1 MKYTC
6 LKMATFGGVKYRP
19 GDVVEAEMIQPGRAR
34 AMQDMG
40 IIAECQELE
49 VGKIEALT
57 LPITAEGGV
66 VELDATPDAVVQ
78 AVCILQQRA
87 EEAVAAIAEVEDQS
101 VLILVNACD
110 SRKSVKAAAKERG
123 VFLLEDEA
131 EKATQEAPEGGSEG
145 VS

>member
-40 IIAECQELE
+40 IIAECQE
-49 VGKIEALT
+49 VEALT

-87 EEAVAAIAEVEDQS
+87 EDAVATISEVEDQS

-123 VFLLEDEA
+123 VFLEDEA
-131 EKATQEAPEGGSEG
+131 AKAAQEAPEGGSEG

>member
-49 VGKIEALT
+49 VGKVEALT

-66 VELDATPDAVVQ
+66 VELDATPDAV
-78 AVCILQQRA
+78 ATIS
-87 EEAVAAIAEVEDQS
+87 EVEDQS

-123 VFLLEDEA
+123 VFLEDEA
-131 EKATQEAPEGGSEG
+131 AKAAQEAPEGGSEG

>member
-1 MKYTC
+1 MGYTC

-19 GDVVEAEMIQPGRAR
+19 GDVVEAEMIQPGSVR

-40 IIAECQELE
+40 IIAKFQGLE
-49 VGKIEALT
+49 VGKLETLT

-87 EEAVAAIAEVEDQS
+87 EEAVATIAEVEDQS

-123 VFLLEDEA
+123 VFLEDEA
-131 EKATQEAPEGGSEG
+131 AKATQEAPEGGSEG

>member
-49 VGKIEALT
+49 VGKVEALP

-66 VELDATPDAVVQ
+66 VELDATPDAV
-78 AVCILQQRA
+78 ATIS
-87 EEAVAAIAEVEDQS
+87 EVEDQS

-123 VFLLEDEA
+123 VFLEDEA
-131 EKATQEAPEGGSEG
+131 AKAAQEAPEGGSEG

>member
-1 MKYTC
+1 
-6 LKMATFGGVKYRP
+6 
-19 GDVVEAEMIQPGRAR
+19 
-34 AMQDMG
+34 MG
-40 IIAECQELE
+40 IIAEFQDLE
-49 VGKIEALT
+49 VGEIETLT

-87 EEAVAAIAEVEDQS
+87 EEAAATIAEVEDQS

-110 SRKSVKAAAKERG
+110 SRKSVKTAAKERG
-123 VFLLEDEA
+123 VFLEDEA
-131 EKATQEAPEGGSEG
+131 AKAAQEAPEGGSEG

>member
-19 GDVVEAEMIQPGRAR
+19 GDVVESEMIQPGRAR

-49 VGKIEALT
+49 VGKVEALT

-78 AVCILQQRA
+78 
-87 EEAVAAIAEVEDQS
+87 DQS

-123 VFLLEDEA
+123 VFLEDEA
-131 EKATQEAPEGGSEG
+131 AKAAQEAPEGGSEG

>member
-40 IIAECQELE
+40 IIAECREPE

-87 EEAVAAIAEVEDQS
+87 EEAVATIAEVEDQS

-110 SRKSVKAAAKERG
+110 SRKTAAKERG
-123 VFLLEDEA
+123 VFLEDEA
-131 EKATQEAPEGGSEG
+131 AKAVQEAPEGGSEG

>member
-49 VGKIEALT
+49 VGKVEALS

-87 EEAVAAIAEVEDQS
+87 EDAVATISEVEDQS

-110 SRKSVKAAAKERG
+110 SRKSV
-123 VFLLEDEA
+123 
-131 EKATQEAPEGGSEG
+131 
-145 VS
+145 

>member
-1 MKYTC
+1 MGYTC

-19 GDVVEAEMIQPGRAR
+19 GDVVEAEMIQPGSAR

-40 IIAECQELE
+40 IIAEFQDLE

-87 EEAVAAIAEVEDQS
+87 EVEDQS

-110 SRKSVKAAAKERG
+110 SRKSVKTAAKERG
-123 VFLLEDEA
+123 VFLEDEA
-131 EKATQEAPEGGSEG
+131 AKAVQEAPEGGSEG

>member
-6 LKMATFGGVKYRP
+6 LKMATFCGAKYCP
-19 GDVVEAEMIQPGRAR
+19 GDVVEAAMIQPGRAR
-34 AMQDMG
+34 ALQDMG
-40 IIAECQELE
+40 IIAEIREPETGKAE
-49 VGKIEALT
+49 VLT

-87 EEAVAAIAEVEDQS
+87 EEAVATIAEVEDQS

-110 SRKSVKAAAKERG
+110 SRKSVKTAAKERG
-123 VFLLEDEA
+123 VFLEDEA
-131 EKATQEAPEGGSEG
+131 AKTAQEAPEGRSEG

>member
-19 GDVVEAEMIQPGRAR
+19 GDVVEAEMIQPGRA
-34 AMQDMG
+34 MQDMG
-40 IIAECQELE
+40 IIAECREPE

-87 EEAVAAIAEVEDQS
+87 EEAVATIAEVEDQS

-123 VFLLEDEA
+123 VFLEDEA
-131 EKATQEAPEGGSEG
+131 AKAAQEAPEGGSEG

>member
-1 MKYTC
+1 MGYTC

-19 GDVVEAEMIQPGRAR
+19 GDVVEAEMIQPGSAR

-40 IIAECQELE
+40 IIAEFQDLE

-87 EEAVAAIAEVEDQS
+87 EEAVATRAS
-101 VLILVNACD
+101 L
-110 SRKSVKAAAKERG
+110 
-123 VFLLEDEA
+123 FW
-131 EKATQEAPEGGSEG
+131 
-145 VS
+145 